1 MTCAVG
7 GMPVAVVEAVVD
19 DAPFPVDAE
28 ALVAVVL
35 DGIEPVLVT
44 PPGPAVE
51 VAAPKPPAPSIWPSS
66 MPRSHANALAQSHVV
81 ATIAAERT
89 SGIYTM
95 PRRRL
100 QSATR
105 GARLTTHPG
114 LGTTFPG

>member
-1 MTCAVG
+1 
-7 GMPVAVVEAVVD
+7 
-19 DAPFPVDAE
+19 
-28 ALVAVVL
+28 
-35 DGIEPVLVT
+35 
-44 PPGPAVE
+44 
-51 VAAPKPPAPSIWPSS
+51 
-66 MPRSHANALAQSHVV
+66 MPRSHANALAESHMA